1 LPGGA
6 LFILSKNHTFW
17 CGSNFNLGKKA
28 NFCFFLISFF

>member
-17 CGSNFNLGKKA
+17 CGSNFNLGKDQ
-28 NFCFFLISFF
+28 